1 MTIDSAIKAFDMLAI
16 EPEKITKEIM
26 MESLKILLSLK
37 LVPEPTAKVDIV
49 TLIKSKTDELYKKDE
64 SIKIILPDV
73 IMCMA
78 KLCWYI
84 SKAIRMGVTSSFM
97 IDIKD

>member
-1 MTIDSAIKAFDMLAI
+1 
-16 EPEKITKEIM
+16 
-26 MESLKILLSLK
+26 LK

-49 TLIKSKTDELYKKDE
+49 TLIKSKIDELYKKDE

-73 IMCMA
+73 IMCIS

-84 SKAIRMGVTSSFM
+84 TKAIRLGVTSSFM
-97 IDIKD
+97 IDIKDSQ